1 MATTEPLSWAITD
14 ADRQARSPMPTFRR
28 CSRGPDGATPSGQI
42 APTPPQLEQAPR
54 LEGLLGTVVTG
65 VKAALNI
72 ILKRLRAPTRGTL
85 MLTKRTGGN
94 VLLYGPILMESLAPG
109 NKGLLS
115 PGPGEDMLS
124 SGKVLLKVTG
134 PGAVL
139 CFQLCCSAHFMVPK
153 AGPCRCRLAGE
164 ENWHSSDSWLVDLDR
179 ASARRFKSTG
189 LI

>member
-1 MATTEPLSWAITD
+1 VGNHRCRSTGSLSNANIPKMQSWTRRSDFQRTDRSNASTTRA
-14 ADRQARSPMPTFRR
+14 SPFRE
-28 CSRGPDGATPSGQI
+28 A
-42 APTPPQLEQAPR
+42 LF
-54 LEGLLGTVVTG
+54 GTVVTG

-94 VLLYGPILMESLAPG
+94 VLLYCPILMESLAPG

-124 SGKVLLKVTG
+124 SGKVSLKVTG

-164 ENWHSSDSWLVDLDR
+164 ENWHPSDSWLVDLDR